1 MKFFKNLYFI
11 TPFLLSVFT
20 LFFSSCE
27 QADLRDPLESDS
39 EAPGIVTDIEVENL
53 PGGATISYTLPDDK
67 DILYVVADYEIR
79 KGVAYDVKSSY
90 YNNSVTILGF
100 GTTEEYDVDLYVVDR
115 SGNKSERTTIKV
127 NPLTPPVQLAFEKL
141 DYTRGFGGI
150 HLTFENETKANLVTN
165 ILVRNEANEWIEY
178 DKYYTSLP
186 NGDYSV
192 RNLQSV
198 PTTFGVYL
206 YDRWNNHSD
215 TLIREITPLF
225 EMELDKSKFKEL
237 SLAGDAANA
246 WNLPGL
252 WNGVPQSGHGISSTG
267 PFPKHF
273 QFSLGTKSKLSRLK
287 IWGVYDG
294 REYSSGNIKEFEV
307 WGSNNPDPN
316 GSFEGWEL
324 MGTYT
329 VVKPSGLP
337 EGELSSDDRAVAAA
351 GFDFDISPD
360 APAVLYVRLNILS
373 SFASPRNSANGT
385 AWSREI
391 TLWGQEQ
398 P

>member
-1 MKFFKNLYFI
+1 
-11 TPFLLSVFT
+11 
-20 LFFSSCE
+20 
-27 QADLRDPLESDS
+27 
-39 EAPGIVTDIEVENL
+39 
-53 PGGATISYTLPDDK
+53 SYTLPDDK

-198 PTTFGVYL
+198 
-206 YDRWNNHSD
+206 
-215 TLIREITPLF
+215 
-225 EMELDKSKFKEL
+225 
-237 SLAGDAANA
+237 
-246 WNLPGL
+246 
-252 WNGVPQSGHGISSTG
+252 
-267 PFPKHF
+267 
-273 QFSLGTKSKLSRLK
+273 
-287 IWGVYDG
+287 
-294 REYSSGNIKEFEV
+294 
-307 WGSNNPDPN
+307 
-316 GSFEGWEL
+316 
-324 MGTYT
+324 
-329 VVKPSGLP
+329 
-337 EGELSSDDRAVAAA
+337 
-351 GFDFDISPD
+351 
-360 APAVLYVRLNILS
+360 
-373 SFASPRNSANGT
+373 
-385 AWSREI
+385 
-391 TLWGQEQ
+391 
-398 P
+398 

>member
-1 MKFFKNLYFI
+1 
-11 TPFLLSVFT
+11 
-20 LFFSSCE
+20 
-27 QADLRDPLESDS
+27 
-39 EAPGIVTDIEVENL
+39 
-53 PGGATISYTLPDDK
+53 
-67 DILYVVADYEIR
+67 
-79 KGVAYDVKSSY
+79 
-90 YNNSVTILGF
+90 
-100 GTTEEYDVDLYVVDR
+100 
-115 SGNKSERTTIKV
+115 
-127 NPLTPPVQLAFEKL
+127 PLTPPVQLAFEKL

-150 HLTFENETKANLVTN
+150 HLTFDNETKANLVTN

-273 QFSLGTKSKLSRLK
+273 QFSLG
-287 IWGVYDG
+287 
-294 REYSSGNIKEFEV
+294 
-307 WGSNNPDPN
+307 
-316 GSFEGWEL
+316 
-324 MGTYT
+324 
-329 VVKPSGLP
+329 
-337 EGELSSDDRAVAAA
+337 
-351 GFDFDISPD
+351 
-360 APAVLYVRLNILS
+360 
-373 SFASPRNSANGT
+373 
-385 AWSREI
+385 
-391 TLWGQEQ
+391 
-398 P
+398 